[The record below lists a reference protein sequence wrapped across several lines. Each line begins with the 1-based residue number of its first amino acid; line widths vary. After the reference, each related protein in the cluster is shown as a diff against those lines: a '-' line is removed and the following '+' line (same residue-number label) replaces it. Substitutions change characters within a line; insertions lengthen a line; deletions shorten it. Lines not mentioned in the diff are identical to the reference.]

1 MLLYAV
7 TIFLSAF
14 LLFQVQP
21 LIAKFILPWFGG
33 SAAVWSAALLFFQLL
48 LLAGYL
54 YAHVIIKYL
63 KPKQQLMVHGPL
75 LILAALTLPIIPS
88 DSWKPEVGAEPTFQ
102 ILALLAATIGLPYM
116 ILSSTSPLLQ
126 AWFVRTNE
134 GVIPYRLFALSNFG
148 SFLALLSYPFLIEPN
163 IALSNQ
169 AYIWSGGFI
178 LFAIACAIAGMK
190 STKTLP
196 TPQTV
201 ESGAPAADPPAAEAN
216 ESMAAEL
223 VAAETVDAELK
234 DDGPPTWTSILYWIG
249 LSACASTLLLATT
262 SHLTQNVA
270 PIPLLWVVPLSI
282 YLLSFILSFES
293 DRIYQQWIFLPLGL
307 ISLAAFARGMQ
318 DYENNEDVI
327 RSLIP
332 MLCVAL
338 FIACMVC
345 HGELARRKPHP
356 NHLTQFFLMVSV
368 GGAMGGIFVALIAP
382 YIFPSYWEMPIAV
395 GAMALLMV
403 VAVWSDAKSAE
414 RPLVLG
420 VAAAVG
426 AAIGYA
432 YLADL
437 LGWSFQI
444 NLLGAWSF
452 DGGPWV
458 IAAIGAAVFFALG
471 WFAQRF
477 LSASILVRGS
487 LVLLALFFCL
497 YLSSIQS
504 FLDSGYLFSQRNF
517 YGVMR
522 VSQYSDGYYEER
534 ALIHGTINHGT
545 ELLIDDGGRIPTS
558 YFGDNSGI
566 NRAIRTKGQNGP
578 IRLGIIGLGAGVT
591 ATLAREGDTLHY
603 YEIDPD
609 VFEIAQKDFDFWK
622 ACPADKEIYFGDG
635 RLTLERMPDENLDVL
650 VMDAFSSDAVPAH
663 LLTEEAFQIYLKHLN
678 PGGLIIVNVTN
689 RYLDLEPV
697 VAAAAEKIGFSGRY
711 VYDDGAGQTYYEP
724 NSWIIITKD
733 DAFFNSTNFTLPYV
747 YDLEPREGFEGWTDD
762 YSNIFEILQE

>member
-48 LLAGYL
+48 LLAGYT
-54 YAHVIIKYL
+54 YAHLIIKYL

-75 LILAALTLPIIPS
+75 LLLAALTLPIIPS
-88 DSWKPEVGAEPTFQ
+88 DTWKPEVGAEPTFQ

-134 GVIPYRLFALSNFG
+134 GAIPYRLFALSNFG
-148 SFLALLSYPFLIEPN
+148 SFLALLSYPFLIEPT

-178 LFAIACAIAGMK
+178 LFGIACAVAGMK
-190 STKTLP
+190 SLK
-196 TPQTV
+196 V
-201 ESGAPAADPPAAEAN
+201 APASSTAAPAGENIPSVADSSTGLPKR
-216 ESMAAEL
+216 
-223 VAAETVDAELK
+223 AETIATELK
-234 DDGPPTWTSILYWIG
+234 DDAPPTWTSILYWIG

-368 GGAMGGIFVALIAP
+368 GGAVGGIFVALIAP
-382 YIFPSYWEMPIAV
+382 YIFTSYWEMPIAV

-403 VAVWSDAKSAE
+403 VAVWNETKNAE
-414 RPLVLG
+414 GP
-420 VAAAVG
+420 VALAALAAVG

-432 YLADL
+432 YLADPI
-437 LGWSFQI
+437 GWSFDVPVP
-444 NLLGAWSF
+444 GGSGF

-458 IAAIGAAVFFALG
+458 IAVLGAAVFLVLG

-477 LSASILVRGS
+477 LSTSLLVRGS
-487 LVLLALFFCL
+487 LVLLALFFCQH
-497 YLSSIQS
+497 LSSIQQ

-522 VSQYSDGYYEER
+522 VSEYSDGYYEER

-545 ELLIDDGGRIPTS
+545 ELLIDGGGRIPTS
-558 YFGDNSGI
+558 YFGENSGI
-566 NRAIRTKGQNGP
+566 NRAIRTKGESGP
-578 IRLGIIGLGAGVT
+578 IRIGILGLGAGVT

-609 VFEIAQKDFDFWK
+609 VYEIARKDFGFWE

-635 RLTLERMPDENLDVL
+635 RLTLERLDDQNLDVL

-663 LLTEEAFQIYLKHLN
+663 LLTEEAFQIYLRHLN

-689 RYLDLEPV
+689 RYLDLQPV
-697 VAAAAEKIGFSGRY
+697 VAAAAQKIGFSGRSI
-711 VYDDGAGQTYYEP
+711 YDDGAGQFYYEP

-733 DAFFNSTNFTLPYV
+733 EGFFNSTNFNLPYV
-747 YDLEPREGFEGWTDD
+747 SNLEPREGFEGWTDD